1 MIIELF
7 LTKKGLHLKSEALK
21 LDGIT
26 NEQTLTLVECQNLIS
41 RILIFKSKQNCI

>member
-1 MIIELF
+1 MDLNVLINAALMIIKLF

-26 NEQTLTLVECQNLIS
+26 NEQT
-41 RILIFKSKQNCI
+41 